1 MADRP
6 GAGILARA
14 ASGRL
19 KQGLRSPAT
28 RIGTGS
34 MARKDEISA
43 DEPHYLHAPRPA
55 SMPVSFR
62 LRGNRLI
69 VERLGSE
76 QAIPLSQITEARL
89 TYEPRSFAQKLYRT
103 RLRLASGGNLS
114 LHSVNFRSM
123 VFSDR
128 QEEAYAAFVKALLPA
143 IARANPQAH
152 FTAGRTPFVWGALIV
167 TTIAIFLAIAY
178 FVILALREGEG
189 AAIAIGL
196 FIGAAGLWQ
205 MLPIVRLNR
214 PRDFHPQD
222 PPAELMGG

>member
-1 MADRP
+1 
-6 GAGILARA
+6 
-14 ASGRL
+14 
-19 KQGLRSPAT
+19 
-28 RIGTGS
+28 
-34 MARKDEISA
+34 MARKDENSPG
-43 DEPHYLHAPRPA
+43 EPHYLHAPRPA

-76 QAIPLSQITEARL
+76 QAIPLSQITEVRL

-103 RLRLASGGNLS
+103 RLRLASGGSLS

-123 VFSDR
+123 VFADR
-128 QEEAYAAFVKALLPA
+128 QEEAYAAFVNALLPA
-143 IARANPQAH
+143 IAKANPQAR
-152 FTAGRTPFVWGALIV
+152 FMAGRTPFVWGALIV
-167 TTIAIFLAIAY
+167 TTIAIFLAIA
-178 FVILALREGEG
+178 FFIIFALSEGEA

-214 PRDFHPQD
+214 PRDFRPQD

>member
-1 MADRP
+1 
-6 GAGILARA
+6 
-14 ASGRL
+14 
-19 KQGLRSPAT
+19 
-28 RIGTGS
+28 
-34 MARKDEISA
+34 
-43 DEPHYLHAPRPA
+43 
-55 SMPVSFR
+55 MPVSFR

-76 QAIPLSQITEARL
+76 QAIPLAQITEARL
-89 TYEPRSFAQKLYRT
+89 TYEPRSFAQRLYRI

-123 VFSDR
+123 VFADR

-143 IARANPQAH
+143 IAEANPQAR

-178 FVILALREGEG
+178 FVIFALREGEV

-214 PRDFHPQD
+214 PRDFRPQD
-222 PPAELMGG
+222 PPALLMGG

>member
-1 MADRP
+1 
-6 GAGILARA
+6 
-14 ASGRL
+14 
-19 KQGLRSPAT
+19 
-28 RIGTGS
+28 
-34 MARKDEISA
+34 MARKDENSPG
-43 DEPHYLHAPRPA
+43 EPHYLHAPRPA

-76 QAIPLSQITEARL
+76 QAIPLSQITEVRL

-103 RLRLASGGNLS
+103 RLRLASGGSLS

-123 VFSDR
+123 VFADR
-128 QEEAYAAFVKALLPA
+128 QEEAYAAFVNALLPA
-143 IARANPQAH
+143 IARANPQAR
-152 FTAGRTPFVWGALIV
+152 FMAGRTPFVWGALIV
-167 TTIAIFLAIAY
+167 TTIAIFLAIA
-178 FVILALREGEG
+178 FFIIFALSEGEA

-214 PRDFHPQD
+214 PRDFRPQD